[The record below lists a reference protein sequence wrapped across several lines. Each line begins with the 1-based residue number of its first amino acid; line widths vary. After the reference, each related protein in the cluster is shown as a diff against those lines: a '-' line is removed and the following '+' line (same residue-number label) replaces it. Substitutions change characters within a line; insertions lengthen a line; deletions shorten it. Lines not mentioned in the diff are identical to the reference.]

1 MQHQVD
7 IKNVACGRMHV
18 RFACGCV
25 QVGQF
30 EPITRRPLQAEQ
42 LVGNTRLRQ
51 ATQQYLDDHPWAW
64 KECYS

>member
-1 MQHQVD
+1 MSMSLRGIFMSLSVHL
-7 IKNVACGRMHV
+7 G
-18 RFACGCV
+18 V

-30 EPITRRPLQAEQ
+30 EPVTRRPLQASQ
-42 LVGNTRLRQ
+42 LVSNTRLRQ